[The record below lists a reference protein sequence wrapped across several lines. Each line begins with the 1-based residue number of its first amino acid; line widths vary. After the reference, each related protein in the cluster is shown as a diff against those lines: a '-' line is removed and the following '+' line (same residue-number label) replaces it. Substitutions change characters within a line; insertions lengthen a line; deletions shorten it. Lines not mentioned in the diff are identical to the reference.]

1 MLACDRLHVRPGR
14 GQSDELRVAEG
25 SLTLCIN
32 STISTMSTESL
43 DRVAV
48 FTLLLYELEILLR
61 NFTLDS
67 QVGVC
72 AKFVGEKAATGHPT
86 ERCSQNS
93 SQRPLS

>member
-1 MLACDRLHVRPGR
+1 MQACDRLHVRPGR

-67 QVGVC
+67 QVVGIQPIGSNKLAHGVL
-72 AKFVGEKAATGHPT
+72 AP
-86 ERCSQNS
+86 
-93 SQRPLS
+93 